1 MGDRSF
7 ELAPMSRLRSFPQAT
22 RFQAPLQNPLQPPPP
37 ARLRA
42 PRGFASAMPRW
53 LVLTGLVLAGG
64 TLLEPATA
72 LAGPYLD
79 AVRVQQACRSIGEL
93 GASAFQARPST
104 AGIMTRFEL
113 RSAAQVWLQQMNTLH
128 PIPEGR
134 EGRIIRA
141 TAMHAFTAA
150 LSPQDAYDYGWARC
164 MDAYGPPPPGT
175 APFHRPSSTGRLR

>member
-1 MGDRSF
+1 M
-7 ELAPMSRLRSFPQAT
+7 PRLRSFPQPT
-22 RFQAPLQNPLQPPPP
+22 RLPTPLQAEWP
-37 ARLRA
+37 ARLLA
-42 PRGFASAMPRW
+42 LQGALFPRLTAIVLAASA
-53 LVLTGLVLAGG
+53 LLAPG
-64 TLLEPATA
+64 TA

-104 AGIMTRFEL
+104 AGIMNRFEL
-113 RSAAQVWLQQMNTLH
+113 RSAARVWLQQMNTLH

-164 MDAYGPPPPGT
+164 MDAYGPPPVGT
-175 APFHRPSSTGRLR
+175 PPAHGPLSTGRLR